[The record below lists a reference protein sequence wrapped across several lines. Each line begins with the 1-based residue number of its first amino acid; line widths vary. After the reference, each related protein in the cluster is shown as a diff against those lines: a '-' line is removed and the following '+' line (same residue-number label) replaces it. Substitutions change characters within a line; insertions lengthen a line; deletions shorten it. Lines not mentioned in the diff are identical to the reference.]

1 MSKSKLAEKV
11 AAKRAQR
18 KPAAPPAPAAIPT
31 APPIAT
37 DEDLRVHAEKLAR
50 QLAQER
56 QQNAAAL
63 AAERDRAQKA
73 IDRAKALEDAQTK
86 ATLRSS
92 ILKAATE
99 AGAVYPEDVADLAM
113 VRHKFA
119 LTADGKVVR
128 EDNAAIDA
136 AATIKS
142 LLENKPGMVRSTVA
156 PGGGTPARA
165 AVDGVPTKLP
175 PARDL
180 NERLRNWAESQAQ
193 DAG

>member
-18 KPAAPPAPAAIPT
+18 RPAAPPAPAAIPT

-37 DEDLRVHAEKLAR
+37 DEDLRVLAEKLSR

-73 IDRAKALEDAQTK
+73 LERAKALEEAQTR

-92 ILKAATE
+92 ILKAATA
-99 AGAVYPEDVADLAM
+99 AGAVDPEDVADLAM
-113 VRHKFA
+113 ARHRFA
-119 LTADGKVVR
+119 LTSEGKVVR
-128 EDNAAIDA
+128 EDNAALDA
-136 AATIKS
+136 DATIKS
-142 LLENKPGMVRSTVA
+142 LLETKPHLVRSTVA

-165 AVDGVPTKLP
+165 AVAGAPAKLP

-180 NERLRNWAESQAQ
+180 NERLRNWAAEQAQ